1 MLKTLLRSSWQ
12 GKIRIVVK
20 HKHDTSLNLKFIS
33 SPAIGLEMNSQVTLK
48 DVARTARVSET
59 TVSLVVNGKA
69 SQRGIIPS
77 TQARVMAAIQQLGYQ
92 PDLTS
97 RSRAL
102 HQVTPRA
109 VAKPD
114 GISNGRSQIEERAP
128 TPIRQQIGL
137 VLSAASQA
145 DSLTLVPIQESALL
159 AEGYHLHIAVIPTDP
174 ASARERITR
183 LRDEGSIGLI
193 ACPSVYSAVTAT
205 VAGACPVIVLWQD
218 AAKAMLA
225 ALRPNQ
231 SPAATQAPTPTPTPA
246 PVPAPP
252 PPVVTPVKPV
262 TPSPA
267 AVTPTVVPPPSPVIA
282 KAPVPEVVEEPI
294 PVAEPVPVPT
304 LETPP
309 ESVSASASIPSPEIQ
324 ETVPA
329 VVSEPIVIPE
339 PVVDEEPPL
348 APEPVP
354 EPEPVIVEPPAIEP
368 TPEPIAV
375 ETLVP
380 ETPTPQPEPVSTP
393 AASPEPDIQEAP
405 STATVT
411 TPEPIPEPVI
421 AETPAVIPEVVP
433 EPVVI
438 EEPPPAPEPVLE
450 PASVIAEPPATEPT
464 AEPIAVEIP
473 VSETPSPQP
482 EPDPV
487 PVPAEVLPEPIIIPT
502 PLAEPVEETTEAAA
516 PAPEPV
522 MEVPIPTPPVTPPP
536 VIITEPE
543 PITEASVEDAEKS
556 KESTKNTPTEDV
568 ATPISTDK
576 SPSSEPRL

>member
-1 MLKTLLRSSWQ
+1 
-12 GKIRIVVK
+12 
-20 HKHDTSLNLKFIS
+20 
-33 SPAIGLEMNSQVTLK
+33 MNSQVTLK
-48 DVARTARVSET
+48 DVARTAGVSET
-59 TVSLVVNGKA
+59 TASLVVNGKA

-102 HQVTPRA
+102 HQGAPRMA
-109 VAKPD
+109 ARPD

-128 TPIRQQIGL
+128 APIRQQIGL
-137 VLSAASQA
+137 VLSTASSA
-145 DSLTLVPIQESALL
+145 ETLALVPVLENVLM
-159 AEGYHLHIAVIPTDP
+159 AEGFRLNIAVIPADP
-174 ASARERITR
+174 TSARERINR
-183 LRDEGSIGLI
+183 LRDEGSVGLI
-193 ACPSVYSAVTAT
+193 ACPSIYTAVTTT
-205 VAGACPVIVLWQD
+205 VAGGCPVIVLWQD
-218 AAKAMLA
+218 AAKAMLT
-225 ALRPNQ
+225 ALRPNK
-231 SPAATQAPTPTPTPA
+231 SPTVTQAPTQTPTPA

-267 AVTPTVVPPPSPVIA
+267 PITPVVAQPLSPVIA
-282 KAPVPEVVEEPI
+282 EAPAPEVIEEPI
-294 PVAEPVPVPT
+294 PVAEPVPVPA

-309 ESVSASASIPSPEIQ
+309 ESVSAPTSSPSPEIQ

-348 APEPVP
+348 APEPVVDEEPPLAPEPVP
-354 EPEPVIVEPPAIEP
+354 EPEPVIVEPP
-368 TPEPIAV
+368 
-375 ETLVP
+375 
-380 ETPTPQPEPVSTP
+380 
-393 AASPEPDIQEAP
+393 
-405 STATVT
+405 
-411 TPEPIPEPVI
+411 VI
-421 AETPAVIPEVVP
+421 
-433 EPVVI
+433 
-438 EEPPPAPEPVLE
+438 
-450 PASVIAEPPATEPT
+450 EPT

-473 VSETPSPQP
+473 VSETPTPQP

-502 PLAEPVEETTEAAA
+502 PLAEPVEETTEAAE

-543 PITEASVEDAEKS
+543 PITEASVEDVEKL
-556 KESTKNTPTEDV
+556 KESTENTPAEDV
-568 ATPISTDK
+568 TAPITSQI
-576 SPSSEPRL
+576 SYR